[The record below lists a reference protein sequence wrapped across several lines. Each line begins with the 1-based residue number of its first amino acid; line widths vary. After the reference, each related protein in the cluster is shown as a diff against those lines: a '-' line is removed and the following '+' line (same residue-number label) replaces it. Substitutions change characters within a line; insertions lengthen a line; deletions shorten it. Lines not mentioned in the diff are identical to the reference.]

1 MRTLALALLLLGP
14 AFAKAPAGRQ
24 DIPGH
29 PDRLQYKPLRF
40 DVPDPASMRVQLSTG
55 TVAYLIEDASLPV
68 VDLQVYLKSGS
79 FAEPR
84 GKEGVADLTASLM
97 RTGGTATRAPDAL
110 DEEIDFLAANLGVSM
125 GDVTGSATLSVLAKD
140 FDKGL
145 EILVDVLKNP
155 AFRQDKLDTLKEQ
168 TLDQLKARN
177 DSTASIEA
185 RESNLLFY
193 GDYPVNLLDTKES
206 VESVTREDLAAFHRS
221 AFHPSKFIVAA
232 AGAFRKDELVR
243 KLEAAFKEWPKD
255 ETKPLAIPKV
265 AHEAKP
271 GIYCFHKEGRN
282 VNQGRVT
289 IGHMGLDIHHPDVQA
304 VRVMSYI
311 FGAGGFS
318 SRLMQKVRT
327 EEGLAYDVRSDFRP
341 GTSYPFPFKIQFQ
354 SKSESCVYAAK
365 LCLAELARL
374 QKDGVTEKELKD
386 AQQFYL
392 DAFPGLFFSTR
403 IQTAAT
409 FAQAE
414 LLGLPKGYYQTYRE
428 KIAAVT
434 LEDIRRV
441 AREHL
446 KPDRFAWVV
455 VGNIPAIQKGDVKRP
470 ATLAELGPVTEVPLA
485 DPLTLKRLKPQ

>member
-1 MRTLALALLLLGP
+1 
-14 AFAKAPAGRQ
+14 
-24 DIPGH
+24 
-29 PDRLQYKPLRF
+29 
-40 DVPDPASMRVQLSTG
+40 
-55 TVAYLIEDASLPV
+55 
-68 VDLQVYLKSGS
+68 
-79 FAEPR
+79 
-84 GKEGVADLTASLM
+84 
-97 RTGGTATRAPDAL
+97 
-110 DEEIDFLAANLGVSM
+110 
-125 GDVTGSATLSVLAKD
+125 
-140 FDKGL
+140 
-145 EILVDVLKNP
+145 
-155 AFRQDKLDTLKEQ
+155 
-168 TLDQLKARN
+168 
-177 DSTASIEA
+177 
-185 RESNLLFY
+185 
-193 GDYPVNLLDTKES
+193 
-206 VESVTREDLAAFHRS
+206 
-221 AFHPSKFIVAA
+221 
-232 AGAFRKDELVR
+232 
-243 KLEAAFKEWPKD
+243 
-255 ETKPLAIPKV
+255 
-265 AHEAKP
+265 
-271 GIYCFHKEGRN
+271 
-282 VNQGRVT
+282 
-289 IGHMGLDIHHPDVQA
+289 MGLDIHHPDVQA